1 MEKNR
6 EGNADLLRVFA
17 SLLVVLLHVSAVYG
31 DSGWGIVYNGVSR
44 CAVPLFVMLSGRYL
58 LAQPPSV
65 RRMGKK
71 SLRLFG
77 VMVLWAAAYFAV
89 ELLRG
94 THSWQ
99 GAGDFAAYL
108 VTQPVHLWYLWAA
121 IALYLFTP
129 CLAVFCQNAP
139 RKIVD
144 YALALAF
151 LFGSVVTILLRTQ
164 RFPLLAQV
172 VDQMKMDATLG
183 FLFCYLAGWRLRRF
197 SPARRRKA
205 ALLLLGGL
213 GLAATWAGALAF
225 RGTGTASLFLSF
237 YAPNVLLTAL
247 GGYVLFDGFCP
258 GPRWAWLEKRA
269 GSTMGVYLVHILVL
283 WVLGDALAPL
293 AQRFPLGLVIPAE
306 TLLVFLASLAL
317 AEGWR
322 WGARVLRRRETS

>member
-65 RRMGKK
+65 RRMGNK
-71 SLRLFG
+71 SLRFFG
-77 VMVLWAAAYFAV
+77 VMVLWAAAYFAA

-139 RKIVD
+139 RKILD
-144 YALALAF
+144 YALALTF
-151 LFGSVVTILLRTQ
+151 LFGSVVTILLRAGT
-164 RFPLLAQV
+164 FPLLAQV
-172 VDQMKMDATLG
+172 VDQMKLDATLG
-183 FLFCYLAGWRLRRF
+183 FPFCYLAGWRLGRHPLSRRGRGGLF
-197 SPARRRKA
+197 LA
-205 ALLLLGGL
+205 GGL

-247 GGYVLFDGFCP
+247 GVYALFDGFCP